1 MDKKHLRIFLVLIC
15 SVVLLL
21 VVSARIGTKPATT
34 DNQVNLDNEL
44 DDPDDFV
51 TPTAT
56 PTPEVEV
63 TPTPDPYPDLPEVSV
78 NDWQYKILN
87 NLMADTGSFY
97 PEVVEIEDDAQYFD
111 SRAVESLRAMLQAA
125 RDEGFEVC
133 VRQGYRSY
141 DTQRT
146 IFFGRAS
153 IIHESEGI
161 DYAQAEMQAR
171 KIVAYPGTSDHQT
184 GLGVDLIDN
193 KDTSLVAEEVENMPL
208 LIWLK
213 ENCADY
219 GFILRYP
226 EEKKELT
233 GWYEPWHFRYVGEEV
248 AAFIAKYGLC
258 LEEFAQLYYR

>member
-1 MDKKHLRIFLVLIC
+1 MNSKHLRIFLVLIC
-15 SVVLLL
+15 SVILLL
-21 VVSARIGTKPATT
+21 IVSARIGTKPPTT
-34 DNQVNLDNEL
+34 VNPNNPGTSLDNPE
-44 DDPDDFV
+44 DFV
-51 TPTAT
+51 EPTPT

-63 TPTPDPYPDLPEVSV
+63 TPTPDPYPDLPDVSV

-87 NLMADTGSFY
+87 NIMADTGSFY
-97 PEVVEIEDDAQYFD
+97 PEVVEIENDAQYFD
-111 SRAVESLRAMLQAA
+111 VRAIDSLRALLQAA
-125 RDEGFEVC
+125 RDEGFEVV

-153 IIHESEGI
+153 IIHENEGI
-161 DYAQAEMQAR
+161 EYAQAEMQAR
-171 KIVAYPGTSDHQT
+171 KVVAYPGTSDHQT
-184 GLGVDLIDN
+184 GLGVDLIDS

-219 GFILRYP
+219 GFVMRYP
-226 EEKKELT
+226 EDKKALT

-248 AAFIAKYGLC
+248 AQFMTKYGLC
-258 LEEFAQLYYR
+258 LEEFSKLYYR